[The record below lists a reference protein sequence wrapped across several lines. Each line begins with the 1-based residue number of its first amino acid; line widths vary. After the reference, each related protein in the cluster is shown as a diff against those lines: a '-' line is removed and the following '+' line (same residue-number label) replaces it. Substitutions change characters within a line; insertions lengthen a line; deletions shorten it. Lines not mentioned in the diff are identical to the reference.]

1 MGVLVITRI
10 LFSAVFALATVVA
23 PLPVAAAPQKTI
35 SLIRDA
41 EVENDIR
48 ALATPLWQAAGLPP
62 DSIHVHLVK
71 DDGLNAFVAGG
82 LHLFLN
88 TGLLMRTQ
96 HPGQLAGV
104 IAHETGHIQGGH
116 LARLNEALE
125 NATAEMILM
134 TILAG
139 AAAAASG
146 SGDAAVGA
154 LMIPGHIAERTLL
167 QYTRTQESA
176 ADQAAVKL
184 LDSTGQSSKG
194 LAEFFDILG
203 DQELLMTERQD
214 PYVRTH
220 PLTRERVSFVN
231 HHVELSRFSN
241 YAYPPDVVERHR
253 RMQAKLYA
261 FVMSPATTLQRYPE
275 GDTRLEA
282 RYARAIAYYRKPD
295 LASALPLINGL
306 IAERPNDP
314 YFYELKG
321 QMLFETQ
328 RPREALEP
336 YRKAVA
342 LLPDS
347 ALLRISLAQ
356 VQIELAQPG
365 EPNAKALLRDAVA
378 NLDKVMDEERTNRFV
393 WRLLAT
399 AHGRAGDEAMASLA
413 MAEEA
418 LLSGQLSKAR
428 YHAGKAERSLRRGS
442 PAWLQASDVLARADA
457 VKDERKHR

>member
-10 LFSAVFALATVVA
+10 LFSAFVALATVVA

-71 DDGLNAFVAGG
+71 DDALNAFVAGG

-146 SGDAAVGA
+146 GQAAPVMT
-154 LMIPGHIAERTLL
+154 LPGHIAERTLL
-167 QYTRTQESA
+167 AYTRTQESA

-184 LDSTGQSSKG
+184 LDATGQSSKG

-220 PLTRERVSFVN
+220 PLSRERVSFVN
-231 HHVELSRFSN
+231 HHAELSRFSN
-241 YAYPPDVVERHR
+241 YTYPPNVVEKHR

-261 FVMSPATTLQRYPE
+261 FLMPPATTLQRYPE
-275 GDTRLEA
+275 SNTRLEA

-295 LASALPLINGL
+295 LAKALPLVDGL

-314 YFYELKG
+314 YFHELKG

-336 YRKAVA
+336 YRRAVE
-342 LLPDS
+342 LLPES

-365 EPNAKALLRDAVA
+365 EPKAKELLRDAVA
-378 NLDKVMDEERTNRFV
+378 NLAKVMAEERTNRYV

-399 AHGRAGDEAMASLA
+399 AHGRMGDEAMASLA

-418 LLSGQLSKAR
+418 LLSGQLPKAR
-428 YHAGKAERSLRRGS
+428 YHAGKAEKSLRRGS
-442 PAWLQASDVLARADA
+442 PAWLQASDVLARAEA